1 MLRKI
6 MAAIAAAIKFV
17 AKVVWVPM
25 KAAGRVALMPLT
37 VLEKVF
43 GGGGGGSPE
52 AEAADQAAQQAR
64 QTAQQAERTMTAGDY
79 SANLRNLARRRAEGR
94 EIDPALWQRLPGPL
108 AEYVRSLTLP
118 ECEVIQKTELKM
130 IGEFLEGRAVIDGVR
145 TPTEIAEN
153 LEKASRGNADI
164 SAAAK
169 PARDLHPEHAAI
181 SGEFQS
187 SMAATIARARGNACA
202 SPGNARIPSV
212 GNEVISAGKV
222 AAAEDVQARVI

>member
-6 MAAIAAAIKFV
+6 MAAIAAAIRFV
-17 AKVVWVPM
+17 AKTVWVPM
-25 KAAGRVALMPLT
+25 QVAGRLALMPFT

-52 AEAADQAAQQAR
+52 AEAADQATQQAQ
-64 QTAQQAERTMTAGDY
+64 QTAQQAEKTMTAGDY

-118 ECEVIQKTELKM
+118 ECESIQKTDLKS
-130 IGEFLEGRAVIDGVR
+130 ISAFLEGRAVIDGVR
-145 TPTEIAEN
+145 TPTEAAED
-153 LEKASRGNADI
+153 LKKVSL
-164 SAAAK
+164 AAK

-181 SGEFQS
+181 AGEFQS
-187 SMAATIARARGNACA
+187 SMAATIARARGNQ
-202 SPGNARIPSV
+202 
-212 GNEVISAGKV
+212 VISAGKV
-222 AAAEDVQARVI
+222 AAVEERRDRVI